1 MTFRIRPFTNYRAFS
16 PTWPASMQIYW
27 SKRKLLHKKRVQLP
41 EDILGTPMWPP
52 RRHVK
57 TLYSKAGYK
66 DLTEPNVH
74 MHVASYQLKAHTN
87 TPTNSFFC
95 SFILYII
102 VQKVLRLI
110 SYGAISSL
118 HLHGQKSLAPLAKR
132 STCSKSI
139 LSSVF

>member
-16 PTWPASMQIYW
+16 LTWPASMQIYW
-27 SKRKLLHKKRVQLP
+27 NKRKLLHKKRVQLP

-74 MHVASYQLKAHTN
+74 MHVPSYQLKAQTN
-87 TPTNSFFC
+87 TPTNSFFFC
-95 SFILYII
+95 SFILYVD
-102 VQKVLRLI
+102 VQK
-110 SYGAISSL
+110 SPSSDFIWRDFVASSSRP
-118 HLHGQKSLAPLAKR
+118 KKAR
-132 STCSKSI
+132 SSRQEVD
-139 LSSVF
+139 L